1 LNNLTAGEESTNCG
15 FRDGYTNIRHY
26 WSTDREDETDIGSVM
41 VRCTIVRWVILLN
54 LVPTGY
60 LQFLAIFH
68 NLAGNEHGLLAKT
81 SKTPRNTP
89 K

>member
-1 LNNLTAGEESTNCG
+1 MKYRRLQG
-15 FRDGYTNIRHY
+15 F
-26 WSTDREDETDIGSVM
+26 
-41 VRCTIVRWVILLN
+41 WVILLN
-54 LVPTGY
+54 LVHTGY

-81 SKTPRNTP
+81 GKTPINTL